1 MLGLAPASRSDR
13 YRHFTVGNLRTHGSV
28 ALLGVGIL
36 EGVYEE
42 EVGEDPVGDSVTGRR
57 RQVSFFMGFA
67 GSRPHEGVK
76 GRVLLALTLTKL
88 VDIEVDLPVGI
99 AITV

>member
-1 MLGLAPASRSDR
+1 MLGLAPTSRSDR
-13 YRHFTVGNLRTHGSV
+13 YWHFTVGNLRTHGCV
-28 ALLGVGIL
+28 AFLGVGIL

-57 RQVSFFMGFA
+57 RQVSFFMGFT
-67 GSRPHEGVK
+67 GSRPHEGVE
-76 GRVLLALTLTKL
+76 GWVILALTLTKL
-88 VDIEVDLPVGI
+88 VDIKVDLPVGM